1 MKFFSGIDVD
11 AKLLFTDTANDR
23 VGINITND
31 YATLAVGGNAM
42 GGDASNCLSTTGI
55 AWGGDSVAW
64 TEKANFAF
72 GFGVETAYG
81 NNSNQKIAN
90 GPGQFVC
97 GIYNVAK
104 IKAIHRFAV
113 GNGMNDD
120 TRHTAFCV
128 TSKDYVGI
136 NKSNPTYN
144 LDVSKD
150 ARIDGTVTASNFVL
164 SSDKNLKYN
173 IKDLTPSPIEVNW
186 KSFFFNNNEGDYRT
200 GVIAQE
206 LEKNHPEFVSEDKE
220 GMKTVKYIDLLVA
233 KIAELELRLSKLEK

>member
-1 MKFFSGIDVD
+1 MKFLSGIDVD
-11 AKLLFTDTANDR
+11 TKTLFTDTANNR
-23 VGINITND
+23 VGINITNA
-31 YATLAVGGNAM
+31 YATLAVGGNAI
-42 GGDASNCLSTTGI
+42 GGDASTCHSSDGI
-55 AWGGDSVAW
+55 AWGIDSVAK
-64 TEKANFAF
+64 TEKSNFAF
-72 GFGVETAYG
+72 GYGVVTAYG

-97 GIYNVAK
+97 GIYNVGRT
-104 IKAIHRFAV
+104 KAIHRFAV
-113 GNGMNDD
+113 GNGMNDE

-173 IKDLTPSPIEVNW
+173 IKDLNPAPIKVNW

-206 LEKNHPEFVSEDKE
+206 LEETHPEFVSEDRE

-233 KIAELELRLSKLEK
+233 KIAELEDRLQKAGI

>member
-11 AKLLFTDTANDR
+11 NRTLFTDTANDR
-23 VGINITND
+23 VGINITNP
-31 YATLAVGGNAM
+31 YATLAVGGNAI
-42 GGDASNCLSTTGI
+42 GGGAATCHSDDGI
-55 AWGGDSVAW
+55 AWGVDSTAK

-72 GFGVETAYG
+72 GLGVVTPWG
-81 NNSNQKIAN
+81 NDSNDKVAN
-90 GPGQFVC
+90 GAGQFTC
-97 GIYNVAK
+97 GLFNADK
-104 IKAIHRFAV
+104 IKAIHRFSV
-113 GNGMNDD
+113 GNGANDD

-150 ARIDGTVTASNFVL
+150 ARVDGTVTASNFVL

-173 IKDLTPSPIEVNW
+173 IKDLIAEPIKVNW
-186 KSFFFNNNEGDYRT
+186 KSFFFNNNEDDYRT

-206 LEKNHPEFVSEDKE
+206 LEKDHPEFVSEDKE

>member
-11 AKLLFTDTANDR
+11 TKLLFTDTANDR
-23 VGINITND
+23 VGINITNA

-42 GGDASNCLSTTGI
+42 GGDAGNCLSTTGI

-206 LEKNHPEFVSEDKE
+206 LEKNHPEFVSEDRE

-233 KIAELELRLSKLEK
+233 KIAELEDRLQKAGI

>member
-11 AKLLFTDTANDR
+11 NKTLFTDTANDR
-23 VGINITND
+23 VGINIVNP
-31 YATLAVGGNAM
+31 YATLAVGGNAI
-42 GGDASNCLSTTGI
+42 GGGASTCHSEDGI
-55 AWGGDSVAW
+55 AWGVDSTAK

-72 GFGVETAYG
+72 GLGVVTPWG
-81 NNSNQKIAN
+81 NDSNDKVAN
-90 GPGQFVC
+90 GAGQFVC
-97 GIYNVAK
+97 GLFNADK
-104 IKAIHRFAV
+104 IKAIHRFSV
-113 GNGMNDD
+113 GNGANDD

-150 ARIDGTVTASNFVL
+150 ARVDGTVTASNFVL

-173 IKDLTPSPIEVNW
+173 IKDLIAEPIKVNW
-186 KSFFFNNNEGDYRT
+186 KSFFFNNNEDDYRT

-206 LEKNHPEFVSEDKE
+206 LEKDHPEFVSEDKE